1 MYSQSGVLQSAGVP
15 SGDLQVSHHRFGGRS
30 CTHSPGACG
39 LRAYRLE
46 ANRSHTID
54 LGAGHILTV
63 RGPAVWGRTVWGPT
77 GLTPGLIVSPEEHVR
92 SQRNGRNIVGARG
105 KDGRTDGRT
114 EGLAGRTDVSGGRG
128 TQVRIHREWPG
139 WLDGRMCKEAEEQV
153 KRHRESHG
161 RTGTKDGKTQGRAFG
176 RADGRT
182 GGPSGAREGG
192 MSGPRGRCQ
201 D

>member
-1 MYSQSGVLQSAGVP
+1 MRLNLHNTVCNDFIILNVDVKMGTVKGTFS
-15 SGDLQVSHHRFGGRS
+15 RFD
-30 CTHSPGACG
+30 A
-39 LRAYRLE
+39 
-46 ANRSHTID
+46 
-54 LGAGHILTV
+54 
-63 RGPAVWGRTVWGPT
+63 PT
-77 GLTPGLIVSPEEHVR
+77 LCFQQCRLIVSPEEHVR
-92 SQRNGRNIVGARG
+92 SQRNGRNMVGARG

-114 EGLAGRTDVSGGRG
+114 DGLAGRTDVSGGRG

-139 WLDGRMCKEAEEQV
+139 WLDGRMCQEAEEQV